1 MCVFIVEVK
10 TEGAVVSLFLALSFV
25 TLTHNATL
33 LVFLAI
39 FRNWPTIF
47 LGCKIFPLFS
57 ALFSSL
63 FTSSSSSSFSN
74 QNEQMGLVSS
84 FLGILGFAV
93 GIPLGLFVGFFLFVY
108 SETKHV
114 KVNITTL
121 IWMFVL
127 FYSKSQHCHMHVLW
141 SLSGDCWCW
150 GLTLLFHFEF
160 WAIVKIWFF
169 VLSLQCCR
177 RTLLLGL

>member
-1 MCVFIVEVK
+1 MVQHLEIGEWGKKVFLFFCFFFLCVCVFIVEVK

-57 ALFSSL
+57 ALFHHHL
-63 FTSSSSSSFSN
+63 LLLLPLPRT
-74 QNEQMGLVSS
+74 NEQMGFLSS
-84 FLGILGFAV
+84 FLGVFGFAV
-93 GIPLGLFVGFFLFVY
+93 GIPLGLLVGFFLFVY

-141 SLSGDCWCW
+141 SL
-150 GLTLLFHFEF
+150 
-160 WAIVKIWFF
+160 
-169 VLSLQCCR
+169 
-177 RTLLLGL
+177 LLGQLVN